1 MMILPLLA
9 VSIFGQGGK
18 GQDENVPTGTAP
30 LTYGIVV
37 DNSGTYRRILGR
49 IIDTVI
55 AIADEHSANDEA
67 FLVTYVD
74 VSKTAIRLEFTNEG
88 QELREAAEEMYIQ
101 GGRTAVLDALLFS
114 AKYLVE
120 SGVAADGRRKALLL
134 ISDGDDRESSA
145 KFEEVADYLKK
156 NNIRVFSIAIA
167 DGRVSDKLLT
177 KIAKATG
184 GKVLLPNSPTTTKKA
199 VADIFA
205 DLRHN

>member
-1 MMILPLLA
+1 MKLKLFLPTMMILPLLA

-18 GQDENVPTGTAP
+18 GQDENVPTDTVP
-30 LTYGIVV
+30 LTYGVVV

-101 GGRTAVLDALLFS
+101 GG
-114 AKYLVE
+114 
-120 SGVAADGRRKALLL
+120 
-134 ISDGDDRESSA
+134 
-145 KFEEVADYLKK
+145 
-156 NNIRVFSIAIA
+156 
-167 DGRVSDKLLT
+167 
-177 KIAKATG
+177 
-184 GKVLLPNSPTTTKKA
+184 
-199 VADIFA
+199 
-205 DLRHN
+205 